1 MSTFLSISL
10 MGCTRRRGLG
20 HSAVAEG
27 RGLTN
32 ERRVLIILTN
42 ERSVLTN
49 ERQVLPRNPEEGGVG
64 KRGQAVTDCSQFHMD
79 HREADMKR

>member
-27 RGLTN
+27 RGLAN
-32 ERRVLIILTN
+32 ERKVLFILTN
-42 ERSVLTN
+42 EM
-49 ERQVLPRNPEEGGVG
+49 QMLPRNPEEGGVG
-64 KRGQAVTDCSQFHMD
+64 RSGQAVTDCSQFHMD